1 MLIVSSLS
9 LFSDGWFQVVHPAP
23 GNANGTLVNGIL
35 HHCSLPTAAFP
46 NSDIFSETEY
56 SSDAEFDSFP
66 ADRDSAEEI
75 SSNVCNDSVRPG
87 IVHRLDKGTSGL
99 LVVAKVIPIF
109 VKNAWEHEIDNQFLY
124 SIIVE
129 IQYTMFKIPGMVIYD
144 YMYSIQHVLWV
155 DGIYFIWQPLLIK
168 SNKMLWFI
176 VLKHCCF
183 TSGLLFF
190 SWRLVIPCHCTWVLL
205 CFKIPFFF
213 FNRRHDEPTTS
224 RLQ

>member
-1 MLIVSSLS
+1 MYFFSWDHIYFHGRNFNEQSFILCCYCIHFLAFKKRNNCLPFWTNWCFWSVFTKVHLMLIVSCLS

-56 SSDAEFDSFP
+56 SSDAEFDSFS
-66 ADRDSAEEI
+66 ADQDSAEEI

-129 IQYTMFKIPGMVIYD
+129 IQYTMFQIPAMVIYD
-144 YMYSIQHVLWV
+144 YMSTCTTYSMFY
-155 DGIYFIWQPLLIK
+155 G
-168 SNKMLWFI
+168 
-176 VLKHCCF
+176 
-183 TSGLLFF
+183 
-190 SWRLVIPCHCTWVLL
+190 
-205 CFKIPFFF
+205 
-213 FNRRHDEPTTS
+213 
-224 RLQ
+224 